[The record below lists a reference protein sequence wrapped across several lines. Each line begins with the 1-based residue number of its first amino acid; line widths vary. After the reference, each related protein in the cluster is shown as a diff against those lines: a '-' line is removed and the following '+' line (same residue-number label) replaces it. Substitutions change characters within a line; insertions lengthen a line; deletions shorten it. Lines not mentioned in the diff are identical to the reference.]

1 MYSEEEAYDMQ
12 NPMQGEGENDKV
24 NALVTF
30 FFLASDLNNPILT
43 CRIWNGHWVWITLSR
58 TVFTTC
64 QTRTAK

>member
-30 FFLASDLNNPILT
+30 FFLASDLNNLILT
-43 CRIWNGHWVWITLSR
+43 CRI
-58 TVFTTC
+58 
-64 QTRTAK
+64 